1 MPETSNSDGN
11 RNRRSAYANEF
22 AVNVISE
29 FNFGPTESYFK

>member
-1 MPETSNSDGN
+1 MPETSGSDGN
-11 RNRRSAYANEF
+11 RKRRSAYVNVF